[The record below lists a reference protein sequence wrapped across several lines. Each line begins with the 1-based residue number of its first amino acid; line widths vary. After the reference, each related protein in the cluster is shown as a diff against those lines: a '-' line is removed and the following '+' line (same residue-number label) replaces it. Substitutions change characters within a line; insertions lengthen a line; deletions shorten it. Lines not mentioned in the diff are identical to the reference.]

1 MPLPKMVDDDRFA
14 VKRQEADE
22 VVQLNNWALD
32 WWEKQLE
39 TSAEAR
45 TAPRLFRGRE
55 ITDETKENVSPW
67 LFAR

>member
-39 TSAEAR
+39 TVPKLAQHA
-45 TAPRLFRGRE
+45 T
-55 ITDETKENVSPW
+55 I
-67 LFAR
+67 